1 MPPET
6 DKQVLNTRRA
16 MSDWGHQTQ
25 CHQVLFRGHKGSLGP
40 LPAGTQNGEATT
52 EHRMEL
58 CGNQNSGGRGS

>member
-1 MPPET
+1 
-6 DKQVLNTRRA
+6 

-58 CGNQNSGGRGS
+58 CGDQNSGGRGS